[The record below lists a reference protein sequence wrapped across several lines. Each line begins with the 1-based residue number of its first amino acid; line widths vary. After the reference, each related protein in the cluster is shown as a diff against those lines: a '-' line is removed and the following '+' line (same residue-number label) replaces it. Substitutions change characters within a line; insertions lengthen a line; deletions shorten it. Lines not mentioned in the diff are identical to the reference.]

1 MDKKIL
7 WVGLASL
14 AIIALTACLT
24 ILFSRSENFRGTA
37 YNEPFPPASNFEL
50 TRSTGEVFRLSDQ
63 RNKIVLLF
71 FGYTFC
77 PDVCPSTMA
86 ELNSALNQIPD
97 KASSVQVVFVSVD
110 PDRDTSQTVQEYVN
124 QFNPA
129 FIGLSGAQTD
139 LNKIWNDYGIFRE
152 VVKSD
157 SGFTTVTHTARVIL
171 IDMDGNMRLSYAFG
185 TPVDDIVH
193 DLNLILK

>member
-63 RNKIVLLF
+63 RKAKSSCSSLATPFARMFALQRW
-71 FGYTFC
+71 
-77 PDVCPSTMA
+77 
-86 ELNSALNQIPD
+86 LN
-97 KASSVQVVFVSVD
+97 
-110 PDRDTSQTVQEYVN
+110 
-124 QFNPA
+124 
-129 FIGLSGAQTD
+129 
-139 LNKIWNDYGIFRE
+139 
-152 VVKSD
+152 
-157 SGFTTVTHTARVIL
+157 
-171 IDMDGNMRLSYAFG
+171 
-185 TPVDDIVH
+185 
-193 DLNLILK
+193 